1 MVSVDCHQGLCKRK
15 AQIHYITTLMPTSLW
30 GTNLCFPLRDLS
42 AFQINL

>member
-15 AQIHYITTLMPTSLW
+15 AQTHYVTTLMPTSW
-30 GTNLCFPLRDLS
+30 QGMNLCFPLREFS